1 MGKKY
6 KRWAMNIMWRQEQ
19 KSIKK
24 KKRLYQGDTQ
34 RLIEELPM
42 SKLKKKR
49 SNEINYIL
57 LDYSPK
63 YKINVYKSIKI

>member
-19 KSIKK
+19 KSIKKK

-42 SKLKKKR
+42 SKLKKKKKQWDKLH
-49 SNEINYIL
+49 IIGL
-57 LDYSPK
+57 
-63 YKINVYKSIKI
+63 